1 MIVRE
6 PNGEPKLL
14 VVLAMAGLC
23 EASRG
28 TGSAFASEL
37 IPGGV
42 PGREFR
48 PSLSHPARTPS
59 PPRPAP
65 RVGRPEPR
73 IAWGDGPICS
83 GRSRP

>member
-14 VVLAMAGLC
+14 MILAMAGLG

-37 IPGGV
+37 IPGGMS
-42 PGREFR
+42 GREFR
-48 PSLSHPARTPS
+48 PSLSHPGPEAKPETSAASR
-59 PPRPAP
+59 RAGAEDC
-65 RVGRPEPR
+65 VG
-73 IAWGDGPICS
+73 
-83 GRSRP
+83 